1 MTQNSQIYIDQIHHL
16 FRFQRN
22 ILSYLSLWYFEE
34 IQKIARVV
42 LKYYKK
48 SFVLMI
54 LVLFHM
60 VLTQF

>member
-16 FRFQRN
+16 FRSQRN